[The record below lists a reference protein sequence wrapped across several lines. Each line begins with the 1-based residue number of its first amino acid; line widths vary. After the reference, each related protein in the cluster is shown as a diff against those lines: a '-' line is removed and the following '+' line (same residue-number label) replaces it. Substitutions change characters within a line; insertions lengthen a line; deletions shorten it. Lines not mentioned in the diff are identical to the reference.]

1 MTSEVT
7 NAANLLEEEQK
18 EEQRFLATKAEA
30 ITDRYMVYLLGKLK
44 EKVSTLP
51 SATDNDLQ
59 FLTFA
64 AEGFLSG
71 AAHAAFVSGQ
81 HLLFNKIAAQI
92 QVLHVGGYKDLL
104 SELEAYMS
112 RAMTSTLM
120 EAKLSA
126 EPTSI
131 REFICKEGLVFTKEG
146 EMIDAPQA
154 DQIAYANC
162 YRCAEHLVE
171 QNLNKVLTID
181 LNTLLI
187 ISRKELS

>member
-1 MTSEVT
+1 MTSEVI

-30 ITDRYMVYLLGKLK
+30 ISDRHMVYLLGKLK
-44 EKVSTLP
+44 EKCSTFANVAEP
-51 SATDNDLQ
+51 DLQ
-59 FLTFA
+59 LLAFA

-71 AAHAAFVSGQ
+71 AAHTAFVSQ
-81 HLLFNKIAAQI
+81 QLVLFNKIAAQI
-92 QVLHVGGYKDLL
+92 QNLQQHGYEGVMN
-104 SELEAYMS
+104 ELTAYMS
-112 RAMTSTLM
+112 RAVTSTLM

-126 EPTSI
+126 EPSSI
-131 REFICKEGLVFTKEG
+131 GEFVCKEGLVFTKEG

-154 DQIAYANC
+154 DQIAFANC

-171 QNLNKVLTID
+171 MNNNQILSID

-187 ISRKELS
+187 LSRKDIQ

>member
-18 EEQRFLATKAEA
+18 EEQRFLTTKAEA
-30 ITDRYMVYLLGKLK
+30 VTDRYMVYLLGKLK

-51 SATDNDLQ
+51 STTDNELQ

-92 QVLHVGGYKDLL
+92 QVLHVGGYKDLM
-104 SELEAYMS
+104 SELEEYMS
-112 RAMTSTLM
+112 RAVTSTIM

-126 EPTSI
+126 EPASI
-131 REFICKEGLVFTKEG
+131 GEFYCKEGLVFTKEG